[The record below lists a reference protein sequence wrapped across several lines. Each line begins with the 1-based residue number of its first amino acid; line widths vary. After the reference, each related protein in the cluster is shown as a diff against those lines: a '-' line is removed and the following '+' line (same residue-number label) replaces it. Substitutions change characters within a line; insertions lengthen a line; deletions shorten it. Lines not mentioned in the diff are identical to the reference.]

1 MATLYSLLA
10 LATLM
15 SHATAGITGLSSIST
30 TSTTI
35 ITGAASLAPVSS
47 YSYAF
52 TVTTPTTVWSAP
64 TFATSAPANPACSD
78 TMCPSLN
85 GKDCTDANGDSYGV
99 LCDTRFSGTVITN
112 SGKAR
117 LRMRGQGAV
126 VGAAEEVEEG
136 GLGKRDFTGSFD
148 GCADFCDSYDDPSAP
163 CTGVAFQGGYCM
175 AFDTITG
182 TFAQVGGIAAVR
194 KVQ

>member
-10 LATLM
+10 VATLV
-15 SHATAGITGLSSIST
+15 SNVAAGITGLSSIT
-30 TSTTI
+30 TTTTTM

-52 TVTTPTTVWSAP
+52 TVTTPTTIWSAP
-64 TFATSAPANPACSD
+64 SFATSSPANPACSD

-112 SGKAR
+112 SGKMKMKEKMR
-117 LRMRGQGAV
+117 IRGQNMGEEQ
-126 VGAAEEVEEG
+126 AELE
-136 GLGKRDFTGSFD
+136 KRDYTGTFD
-148 GCADFCDSYDDPSAP
+148 GCADFCDSYDDPSSP
-163 CTGVAFQGGYCM
+163 CTGVAYQGGYCM
-175 AFDTITG
+175 AYDTITG

-194 KVQ
+194 KV

>member
-10 LATLM
+10 VATLV
-15 SHATAGITGLSSIST
+15 SNVAAGITGLSSIT
-30 TSTTI
+30 TTTTTM

-52 TVTTPTTVWSAP
+52 TVTTPTTIWSAP
-64 TFATSAPANPACSD
+64 SFATSSPANPACSD

-112 SGKAR
+112 SGKMKMKEKMR
-117 LRMRGQGAV
+117 IRGQNMGEEQ
-126 VGAAEEVEEG
+126 AELE
-136 GLGKRDFTGSFD
+136 KRDYTGTFD

-163 CTGVAFQGGYCM
+163 CTGVAYQGGYCM
-175 AFDTITG
+175 AYDTITG

-194 KVQ
+194 KV